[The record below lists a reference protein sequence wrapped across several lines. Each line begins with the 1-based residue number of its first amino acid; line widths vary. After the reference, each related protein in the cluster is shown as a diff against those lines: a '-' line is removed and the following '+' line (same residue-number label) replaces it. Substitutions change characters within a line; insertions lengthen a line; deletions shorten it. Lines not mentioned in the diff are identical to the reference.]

1 MSKLICLAAMLF
13 LAGCTGE
20 QQHPDF
26 HNQVRDQAPGPDLG
40 NRDSSYLDYWC
51 SADILNKTEQNLERL
66 DLILVAD
73 FMASFHAD
81 CQKHHGFRERA
92 NDLLFQVIRRKP
104 DRVLELLS
112 KNSSLSRTY
121 IVYELAHPVRPQP
134 GLDSVI
140 VAIQK
145 LNLPDD
151 ETWKEKTIRSLE
163 TAKMKK

>member
-1 MSKLICLAAMLF
+1 MSKLTYLVAMLF
-13 LAGCTGE
+13 LIACAGE
-20 QQHPDF
+20 QRNPQIQ
-26 HNQVRDQAPGPDLG
+26 NLARDNARDPDLD

-51 SADILNKTEQNLERL
+51 SADILDKTEQNLEKL
-66 DLILVAD
+66 DLVLVAD
-73 FMASFHAD
+73 FMAVFHAD
-81 CQKHHGFRERA
+81 CQNHQEFRERA

-112 KNSSLSRTY
+112 KNSSLSRSY

-134 GLDSVI
+134 GLDSII

-151 ETWKEKTIRSLE
+151 ETWKEKVIRSLGM
-163 TAKMKK
+163 AKLKK